1 MTGFRWVVCVM
12 MPQPVR
18 MALAMRAFTIVGRYV
33 SMSESTLESFFSLTE
48 ALMPG
53 QARSPRSLNA
63 PRSSQPAESGQNM
76 RVGPSNAVMQ
86 DRLKASQGNAPQ
98 PVRAN
103 PAPWAAQNRSVR
115 FEPVSRGALFQD
127 GAAVEDVVQG
137 QNGSRYLGDCWLL
150 SALAAIAN
158 AQPKVLEDAIT
169 DHGDG
174 TYTVRLHKQD
184 TRGLMSSEDVRVE
197 GTLPRTVDG
206 QDAYAQRSD
215 PTEMWVG
222 IIEKAFASW
231 KGGYGTLDGGIPS
244 DALTALTGQSSE
256 TVFMKGA
263 DSGELSSSMQEAA
276 SAQRP
281 MVAASRADL
290 SLKKGGIVPGHG
302 HTILNVNEEGGT
314 TYITLRDP
322 FAMYEPSGNDAQD
335 GVFKLTLEEF
345 QHRFQYASWTT
356 GDAASTGR

>member
-1 MTGFRWVVCVM
+1 
-12 MPQPVR
+12 
-18 MALAMRAFTIVGRYV
+18 MRA
-33 SMSESTLESFFSLTE
+33 
-48 ALMPG
+48 
-53 QARSPRSLNA
+53 
-63 PRSSQPAESGQNM
+63 
-76 RVGPSNAVMQ
+76 GPSNAVMQ

-158 AQPKVLEDAIT
+158 TQPKVLEDAIT

-184 TRGLMSSEDVRVE
+184 TRGLMSSEDDRVE
-197 GTLPRTVDG
+197 GTLPRTADG

-215 PTEMWVG
+215 PTEKRVG
-222 IIEKAFASW
+222 IIEKTFASW

-290 SLKKGGIVPGHG
+290 SLKKGGKEVELTPAFRDH
-302 HTILNVNEEGGT
+302 LNEVWV
-314 TYITLRDP
+314 P
-322 FAMYEPSGNDAQD
+322 FAQDVIDSFLKWSYVVISYEEMQDDNRRSSLLAKRRRTNEAQTTVKGRGSRAARAAAAAAESAPPPVMIPLVPILGSYEVAFAMGGRCGYQREYMVYSHAPGQGTRED
-335 GVFKLTLEEF
+335 ELEIFLRSEK
-345 QHRFQYASWTT
+345 
-356 GDAASTGR
+356 